1 MRAEGSD
8 LSLTGAQGELHTV
21 ESLVLK
27 SVPKKMMFVYGSKL
41 PLKLPL
47 EDHTLA
53 VDMPDSD
60 FPPELEEIPF
70 YLVVYIVTQV
80 CPTLCDPLDCSRP
93 GSSVPG
99 IFQARILEWIAI
111 FLLQGI
117 FPTQESRLLCLLHC
131 KRIFYPLSRRGS
143 PFCLA
148 GHPKVAGLYL
158 GVAVCENL

>member
-1 MRAEGSD
+1 M
-8 LSLTGAQGELHTV
+8 

-27 SVPKKMMFVYGSKL
+27 SVPKEMMFVYASKL

-70 YLVVYIVTQV
+70 YLVVCIVTQV

-93 GSSVPG
+93 GSSVHG
-99 IFQARILEWIAI
+99 ISQTRILEWVATP
-111 FLLQGI
+111 F
-117 FPTQESRLLCLLHC
+117 S
-131 KRIFYPLSRRGS
+131 RGS
-143 PFCLA
+143 SP
-148 GHPKVAGLYL
+148 PR
-158 GVAVCENL
+158 NLVSCVSCIASEFFTH